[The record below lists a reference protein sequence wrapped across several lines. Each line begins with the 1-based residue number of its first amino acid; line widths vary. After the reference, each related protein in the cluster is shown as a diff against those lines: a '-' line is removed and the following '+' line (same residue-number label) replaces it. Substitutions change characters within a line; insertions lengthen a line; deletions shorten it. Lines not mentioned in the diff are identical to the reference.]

1 MKLKLVT
8 SFTEKVTFDLMI
20 LLLFFFL
27 KLLFFFFFWDKAGI
41 IKNFIIL
48 ITNM

>member
-20 LLLFFFL
+20 YYYYFFL
-27 KLLFFFFFWDKAGI
+27 KLLFFFFLG
-41 IKNFIIL
+41 
-48 ITNM
+48 

>member
-20 LLLFFFL
+20 YYYYFFL
-27 KLLFFFFFWDKAGI
+27 KLLFFFWDKAGI

>member
-20 LLLFFFL
+20 FILFFFSETT
-27 KLLFFFFFWDKAGI
+27 FFFWDKAGI